1 MTRRRRFGSCGFSS
15 RREARAA
22 GRAARGSADA
32 YLLIGD
38 EALVATARAARA
50 AQFDLAEE
58 WRRQRLPSCSRF
70 GSCGRTCRRIT
81 ARRRAVRVV
90 AFGVA
95 TTAGPGGSPGVIAPI
110 AAAYAFGSR
119 PRSTLGS
126 AERLARYLAR
136 FTYRFGPSEE
146 AAIARFRAL
155 LDEHRIACDAS

>member
-1 MTRRRRFGSCGFSS
+1 M
-15 RREARAA
+15 A

-32 YLLIGD
+32 FLLIGD
-38 EALVATARAARA
+38 EALVATAGPPAPFV
-50 AQFDLAEE
+50 FDLAEE
-58 WRRQRLPSCSRF
+58 WEAWQRLPFVFAVWVVRKDLPADD
-70 GSCGRTCRRIT
+70 T
-81 ARRRAVRVV
+81 ARLARLLESSLS
-90 AFGVA
+90 GVA
-95 TTAGPGGSPGVIAPI
+95 TTAGPGASPDVIAPI